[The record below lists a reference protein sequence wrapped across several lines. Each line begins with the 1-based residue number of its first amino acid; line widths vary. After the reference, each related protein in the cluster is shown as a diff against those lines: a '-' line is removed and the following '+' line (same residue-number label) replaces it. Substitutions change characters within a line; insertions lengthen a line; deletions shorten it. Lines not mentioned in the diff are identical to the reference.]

1 MKRLEEAQK
10 NYSLALQKAQ
20 DEYKSAVISALS
32 ESIPD
37 LLTSTFIAMKV
48 RDAILNDCNDS
59 NLDSIL
65 TQDTVVSLIKGAL
78 KTNIDKSLHKSN
90 KELLLSSPPA
100 SFLNAK
106 FIAVRLEDE
115 NGNILVRVEGTKLAE
130 LLNGVSAEM
139 TKLLNIS
146 FEGYDDFLVDANKTY
161 AFEIID
167 KSDFNEIKADFEA
180 KRNVGKKSK
189 QRYLIVLTDDNKD
202 LLVCSRSGALS
213 NEGRIKIAKLVLGK
227 YIDLS
232 QIIFE
237 LA

>member
-115 NGNILVRVEGTKLAE
+115 NGNTLVRVEGTKLAE